1 VNILAARSARLLA
14 VNRRTLSW
22 AVAGLALAGAARE
35 AWFHLVSEPIG
46 QLADAAREKRPD
58 EGYAEIRLRLPRTGR
73 LGYLTDLPVSAAPGA
88 REDQELGT
96 WLYQQT
102 AYALAPLV
110 LVYGDAGTD
119 PVLACVVD
127 PGRLDDL
134 AHRYGLRVEARFEG
148 GRVALLR
155 R

>member
-1 VNILAARSARLLA
+1 MQSAVLA
-14 VNRRTLSW
+14 VKQRILSW
-22 AVAGLALAGAARE
+22 AMAVLAVAGAARE
-35 AWFHLVSEPIG
+35 VWFHLVSEPVT
-46 QLADAAREKRPD
+46 QLASAAREKRPE
-58 EGYAEIRLRLPRTGR
+58 EGYAEVRLRLPRTGR
-73 LGYLTDLPVSAAPGA
+73 LGYLTDLPVSTVPGA
-88 REDQELGT
+88 REDPELGT

-119 PVLACVVD
+119 PVLACVAD
-127 PGRLDDL
+127 PGRLDGL
-134 AHRYGLRVEARFEG
+134 ARSHGLRVEARFEG

>member
-1 VNILAARSARLLA
+1 MHCSVLA
-14 VNRRTLSW
+14 VNQRTLSW
-22 AVAGLALAGAARE
+22 ATAVLAIAGAGRE

-46 QLADAAREKRPD
+46 QLARAARERLP
-58 EGYAEIRLRLPRTGR
+58 EAGYAQVRLLLPRTGR
-73 LGYLTDLPVSAAPGA
+73 VGYLTDVPVSTVPGP
-88 REDQELGT
+88 REGAELGT
-96 WLYQQT
+96 WLYVQT
-102 AYALAPLV
+102 AYALAPLI

-127 PGRLDDL
+127 PGRLDEL
-134 AHRYGLRVEARFEG
+134 ARRHGLRVEARFEG